1 MEFLKRLF
9 GGGAKEPEAAAEPK
23 VAATLEHEG
32 FTVRATPYKEA
43 GQWQLCGV
51 ISKEIGGETREH
63 RFVRADRF
71 TDVDTA
77 CEMVFVKA
85 RQIIAEQGD
94 RVFDPRG

>member
-1 MEFLKRLF
+1 MSFFKRLF
-9 GGGAKEPEAAAEPK
+9 GGGGREAEPAEPK
-23 VAATLEHEG
+23 TAATIEHEG
-32 FTVRATPYKEA
+32 YVVHATPYKEA

-51 ISKEIGGETREH
+51 VAKEIGGEMREH

-77 CEMVFVKA
+77 VEMVFVKA

-94 RVFDPRG
+94 RLFDRHG

>member
-9 GGGAKEPEAAAEPK
+9 GGGAREAEPTEPK
-23 VAATLEHEG
+23 TAATIEHEG
-32 FTVRATPYKEA
+32 YLVRATPYKEA

-51 ISKEIGGETREH
+51 IAKEIDGEPREH

-94 RVFDPRG
+94 RIFERRG